1 MTGKVITIKAFSL
14 KSEKP
19 LINKMALVKDPTLV
33 ELRTLILEKMKE
45 VHPELR
51 QFDAYRDIKV

>member
-45 VHPELR
+45 AHPEHR
-51 QFDAYRDIKV
+51 IRDIKV

>member
-33 ELRTLILEKMKE
+33 ELRTLILEKMEE